1 MGFSTALILT
11 LVLPRIAL
19 VNPVAQVSSSM
30 GASASTEVE
39 ANSKDTAL
47 PHDIRCHHFSCTGS
61 REHCPDCCTVK
72 YRDYPR
78 YCCSIEGLVEHN
90 NKEETSVDTASVA
103 KKDTHGATTSANTET
118 SVKPDTSGLN
128 SILPTENSSLRSSAS
143 ETTSHAS

>member
-1 MGFSTALILT
+1 
-11 LVLPRIAL
+11 
-19 VNPVAQVSSSM
+19 M

-39 ANSKDTAL
+39 ANS
-47 PHDIRCHHFSCTGS
+47 S